1 MTVTFDLMDLLWALL
16 GIAGLVLVVY
26 LVITLARMQKILHEV
41 NQMLTDV
48 RGPIADSIR
57 KLPDLIDQVSDIGE
71 NFEIVTQ
78 AISEDVPVML
88 KDVRQVTTSTRE
100 GVEAIS
106 GVVTEAGAGV
116 KDVFSS
122 IHNHSESIGTVTS
135 IISEIIKVVTLLRP
149 HQKSKGVFGSR
160 RKRR

>member
-1 MTVTFDLMDLLWALL
+1 MTVTLDLMDLLLALL

-26 LVITLARMQKILHEV
+26 LIITLARMQKILHEV

-57 KLPDLIDQVSDIGE
+57 KLPELIDQVSDIGD

-160 RKRR
+160 KKRR